1 MKTLLKNG
9 TIVNV
14 FTENLEK
21 ADILLEDEKIVG
33 VGAYGDEAAD
43 IVEDISGKFV
53 CPGFID
59 SHIHIEST
67 LLLPAEFARTVL
79 PHGTTAVVADP
90 HEIANV
96 CGTEGI
102 RFMLEA
108 SAGLPLTVYIMLP
121 SCVPA
126 TPLDENGAVLTAED
140 LEPFYAEPRVLGLA
154 EVMDYPGVIAK
165 KKDIIAK
172 IVAARKKG
180 KAVDGHAPL
189 LSGRGLDSYIA
200 AGIESDHECSNF
212 AEAAE
217 KLSKGQWIMI
227 REGTA
232 ARNLDALLELF
243 EEPWCR
249 SCLLAT
255 DDRHPEDLLQD
266 GHIDHIIRRA
276 VAQGKDA
283 VRAITMATLHAARR
297 FNLRSVGAVA
307 PGYRADLLVLDE
319 LKKVAVR
326 DVYCGGKKTV
336 SKGQML
342 PFADPVVNKELLQKI
357 KNTFH
362 LDRLTPADFHIEAKS
377 EKCRVIKTLPGEL
390 LTEEE
395 IVSIDWA
402 HANGVDTKRDIVK
415 LAVIERHRHTGHR
428 GLGFVSGLGLKRG
441 ALATSV
447 AHDSH
452 NLAVAG
458 TNDEDMAVAAERA
471 RELGGGYVLACEGK
485 IIAELPLPIAGLMSE
500 LDAEEAAAKNK
511 ELLDKLQE
519 LGVPRKAAPLMTLA
533 FLSLPVIPHLKLTT
547 RGLADVAEQK
557 IVPLYV

>member
-9 TIVNV
+9 TVVNV
-14 FTENLEK
+14 FTEKSEK
-21 ADILLEDEKIVG
+21 ADVLLEDEKIIG
-33 VGAYGDEAAD
+33 VGAYGEEDAD

-67 LLLPAEFARTVL
+67 LLLPAAFAEAVL

-96 CGTEGI
+96 CGAEGI

-126 TPLDENGAVLTAED
+126 TPLDENGATLSAED

-172 IVAARKKG
+172 IAAARKKG

-189 LSGRGLDSYIA
+189 LAGRGLDLYIA

-217 KLSKGQWIMI
+217 KLGKGQWIMI

-276 VAQGKDA
+276 VAQGKDV

-297 FNLRSVGAVA
+297 FNLKDVGAVA
-307 PGYRADLLVLDE
+307 PGYRADLLVLDD

-326 DVYCGGKKTV
+326 DVYCGGKKAV
-336 SKGQML
+336 SKGQVL
-342 PFADPVVNKELLQKI
+342 PFAAPAVNKELLQKV

-377 EKCRVIKTLPGEL
+377 GKCRVIKTLPGEL

-402 HANGVDTKRDIVK
+402 HANGVDTERDIVK
-415 LAVIERHRHTGHR
+415 MAVIERHRHTGHR

-485 IIAELPLPIAGLMSE
+485 VVAELPLPIAGLMSE

-519 LGVPRKAAPLMTLA
+519 LGVPRKTAPLMTLA